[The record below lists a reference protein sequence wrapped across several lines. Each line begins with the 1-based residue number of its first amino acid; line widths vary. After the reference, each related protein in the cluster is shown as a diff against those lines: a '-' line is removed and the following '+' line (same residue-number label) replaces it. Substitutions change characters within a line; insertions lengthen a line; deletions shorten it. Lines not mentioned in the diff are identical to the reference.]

1 MTQYEIE
8 DKFVAQIQYNK
19 TALLKL
25 NKDLVMRHNALPVL
39 RSKEAALRAETRRIR
54 AKIKELD
61 LNYKK
66 MLDMLVSMQRLWVEF
81 PNIIKI
87 KKINFKKK
95 KVASLAVFTIENID
109 FNTEDI
115 SFFSYPSWVLQGVE
129 IIKKVLYLKIE
140 LINEKDILENI
151 EHARRKT
158 TQKVNLYEKVQIP
171 FFEESVRKIKR
182 FLEDQDNLSKS
193 SQKVIKNRMEAALV

>member
-140 LINEKDILENI
+140 LINEKDILENM
-151 EHARRKT
+151 
-158 TQKVNLYEKVQIP
+158 L
-171 FFEESVRKIKR
+171 
-182 FLEDQDNLSKS
+182 
-193 SQKVIKNRMEAALV
+193 

>member
-1 MTQYEIE
+1 M
-8 DKFVAQIQYNK
+8 AQIQYNK

-25 NKDLVMRHNALPVL
+25 NKDLAMRNNALPVL

-66 MLDMLVSMQRLWVEF
+66 MLGMLGSMQRLWVEF

-95 KVASLAVFTIENID
+95 KIASLAVFIIEDID
-109 FNTEDI
+109 FDIEDI
-115 SFFSYPSWVLQGVE
+115 SFFAYPSWVLQGVE
-129 IIKKVLYLKIE
+129 IIKKVLYLKLE
-140 LINEKDILENI
+140 LINEKDILEKV
-151 EHARRKT
+151 EYARRKT

-171 FFEESVRKIKR
+171 FFEESIRKIKR
-182 FLEDQDNLSKS
+182 FLEDKDNLSKS